1 MTVQEAK
8 DITREWLLAR
18 AASLPDLQG
27 AFFHGSITWLSDEDD
42 MPPGAD
48 VDLIVILNHPD
59 AHRSGKLSHGGL
71 ILDVTYL
78 PREEPGPAEQVLS
91 KFFWAGSFRRPNIIA
106 DRTGQLTALQK
117 EVALK
122 FAHRHWVIRRC
133 EDARDRAIGYIGECD
148 PQAPLHDQVTHWL
161 FGRGLMVHMLLVAGL
176 KNPTVRKRYVEVRK
190 LLAAHTPPAPPDFY
204 ERLLESVHFAQLDA
218 PTVGRWLHA
227 LEPAF
232 DAARDCIRS
241 PYRFAAD
248 ISDTG
253 RPIAIDQSWHLVR
266 AGLHREAM
274 FWILATW
281 CRCMHILTADA
292 SPAILERQTGEFQ
305 QLLTSLGIT
314 SFQQRQESNRVA
326 ADFLK
331 EVWTVCEDIIA
342 RL

>member
-18 AASLPDLQG
+18 VASLPDLQG

-42 MPPGAD
+42 MPP
-48 VDLIVILNHPD
+48 
-59 AHRSGKLSHGGL
+59 
-71 ILDVTYL
+71 
-78 PREEPGPAEQVLS
+78 E
-91 KFFWAGSFRRPNIIA
+91 
-106 DRTGQLTALQK
+106 
-117 EVALK
+117 
-122 FAHRHWVIRRC
+122 
-133 EDARDRAIGYIGECD
+133 
-148 PQAPLHDQVTHWL
+148 
-161 FGRGLMVHMLLVAGL
+161 
-176 KNPTVRKRYVEVRK
+176 K

-204 ERLLESVHFAQLDA
+204 ERLLGSVHFAQLDA

-253 RPIAIDQSWHLVR
+253 RPIAIDQSWKLVH

-281 CRCMHILTADA
+281 CRCMHILTVDA
-292 SPAILERQTGEFQ
+292 SPVILECQTGEFQ

-326 ADFLK
+326 ANFLK
-331 EVWTVCEDIIA
+331 EVWTVCKDIIA
-342 RL
+342 RNPEIIDAEV